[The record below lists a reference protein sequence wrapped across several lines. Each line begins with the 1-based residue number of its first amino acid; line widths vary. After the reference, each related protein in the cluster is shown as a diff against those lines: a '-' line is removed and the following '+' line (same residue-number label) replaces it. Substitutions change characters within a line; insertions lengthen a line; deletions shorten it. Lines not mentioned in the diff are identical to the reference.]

1 MNRDPDPD
9 AEPTTG
15 ESGQTLVEYAAVL
28 AVITIAILLTVQ
40 LIGDSSGALI
50 HKVAD
55 FLK

>member
-1 MNRDPDPD
+1 MNRDPDMD
-9 AEPTTG
+9 AEPTSG

>member
-1 MNRDPDPD
+1 MNRDPDMD

>member
-1 MNRDPDPD
+1 MNRDPDMD
-9 AEPTTG
+9 ADPASG

-50 HKVAD
+50 QKVVQI
-55 FLK
+55 LT